1 MNQKYR
7 YEIKFVVDEQGLSN
21 FVQWIYLDTQA
32 KEKYQE
38 RRVNSLYL
46 DDIYFSSVKD
56 NLSGVSNRRKTRL
69 RWYGDENY
77 SCPSLELKTRN
88 GRLITKTSYPVRS
101 LEKNLFDSEIGH
113 ITKECN
119 KQIKNEDLLNHIL
132 ISSLQTRYSRKYFED
147 PQGLRITID
156 KDIKFLEGLPYR
168 RLNESASI
176 AYPFKIV
183 ELKFDLTMK
192 NKVSELLRP
201 LHMTP
206 RRHSKYLTG
215 LAMLGYA
222 VYI

>member
-21 FVQWIYLDTQA
+21 FVQWINLDTQA

-56 NLSGVSNRRKTRL
+56 NLSGLSRRRKTRL
-69 RWYGDENY
+69 RWYGDQSY
-77 SCPSLELKTRN
+77 SCPSLEFKIRN
-88 GRLITKTSYPVRS
+88 GRLNSKTSYPIRS
-101 LEKNLFDSEIGH
+101 LEKNLFNLEIEH

-119 KQIKNEDLLNHIL
+119 DQIRNEDLLDHML
-132 ISSLQTRYSRKYFED
+132 VSSLQTRYTRKYFED
-147 PQGLRITID
+147 PEGLRITID
-156 KDIKFLEGLPYR
+156 KDIKFLECLPYR
-168 RLNESASI
+168 KLNESASI
-176 AYPFKIV
+176 AYSSKIV
-183 ELKFDLTMK
+183 ELKFDITMK
-192 NKVSELLRP
+192 NKVSELIRP